1 MWLLLLIIFTFSL
14 PKFLKKYFAEG
25 IHKATVL
32 QVKVLHVWVTPGF
45 RLLNTIM
52 LYRWSRIVEKY
63 FWSGH
68 SPTVVF
74 QEAKF
79 WVKWKE
85 MTFDL
90 KIFFSSGSFCSFI
103 TFKFFSSSVWS
114 LIHCC
119 SLYSPSS
126 SWLVFEQWSA
136 GKICGI
142 YSFFKQF

>member
-103 TFKFFSSSVWS
+103 TFKFFSF
-114 LIHCC
+114 LQFG
-119 SLYSPSS
+119 LYS
-126 SWLVFEQWSA
+126 LLFTLFTQQFMV
-136 GKICGI
+136 
-142 YSFFKQF
+142 SFWTMKCRQNLWHLFIF